1 MMFGGEVI
9 FFHIYH
15 YSKVL
20 SNLQSNKF
28 LALRLEM
35 SQVGNSI
42 ETWTETTVP
51 DLLSGSISNLTQL
64 IQLTQLTHLIPLGT
78 RNHDIQ

>member
-1 MMFGGEVI
+1 
-9 FFHIYH
+9 
-15 YSKVL
+15 
-20 SNLQSNKF
+20 
-28 LALRLEM
+28 M

-64 IQLTQLTHLIPLGT
+64 IQLTQLTHLIPLGI
-78 RNHDIQ
+78 RNYDIQ